1 MIHMIITK
9 KTLPSLLAAAA
20 LACSTVSRERPAA
33 HELLPI
39 QVRRGSGTVYNLS
52 KEEGERALHLLARTA
67 KLEDYWIFTNN
78 QWIDIGVNETPD
90 GVNGDYELFKKFAKE
105 FVTEYHVHPRDDRC
119 IYPPSSKDVIKHSN
133 LKLELRK
140 QGISLESRL
149 YDGEGEWT
157 YTVSKD
163 VETFL
168 SLKNVKRHDKTFEE
182 LFRETVVAATV
193 LLIDSENNPRDE
205 LIQRY
210 IQKVSDF
217 GVYLTYRKLR

>member
-1 MIHMIITK
+1 MK
-9 KTLPSLLAAAA
+9 KYLFAA
-20 LACSTVSRERPAA
+20 LIAIGCSTVPKKSQTIE
-33 HELLPI
+33 
-39 QVRRGSGTVYNLS
+39 VRRGSGTIYNLS
-52 KEEGERALHLLARTA
+52 KEAGEQALHLLARTA
-67 KLEDYWIFTNN
+67 KLEDYWIFTSN
-78 QWIDIGVNETPD
+78 QWIDVGVNETPD
-90 GVNGDYELFKKFAKE
+90 GVNGDYEAFKKFAKE
-105 FVTEYHVHPRDDRC
+105 VVTEYHIHPKTDRI
-119 IYPPSSKDVIKHSN
+119 IYPPSSKDIIKHSN

-140 QGISLESRL
+140 QGISLESKL

-157 YTVSKD
+157 YTVSRD

-168 SLKNVKRHDKTFEE
+168 SLKNIKRRDKTFEE

-193 LLIDSENNPRDE
+193 LFIDSENNPRDE

>member
-1 MIHMIITK
+1 MIYMIIAK
-9 KTLPSLLAAAA
+9 KTLPSLLAAAT
-20 LACSTVSRERPAA
+20 LACSTLPRERPKAY
-33 HELLPI
+33 ESLPI

-52 KEEGERALHLLARTA
+52 KEAGEEALHLLAKTA
-67 KLEDYWIFTNN
+67 KCEDYWIFTNN
-78 QWIDIGVNETPD
+78 QWIDVGVNETTD
-90 GVNGDYELFKKFAKE
+90 GVNGDYEVFKKFAKE
-105 FVTEYHVHPRDDRC
+105 VVTEYHIHPRDDKC
-119 IYPPSSKDVIKHSN
+119 IYPPSSKDIIKHSN

-140 QGISLESRL
+140 QGIGLESKV

-157 YTVSKD
+157 YAVSKD

-182 LFRETVVAATV
+182 LFCETVVAATV
-193 LLIDSENNPRDE
+193 LFIDSENNPRDE

-210 IQKVSDF
+210 IQKVNDF